1 LNIPNLLTL
10 ARILLTPLLII
21 FLIDKKYD
29 LAFLVFFV
37 AGLTDGLDGLIA
49 RIMRQ
54 KTRIGAILDPIAD
67 KALLASSYITM
78 AVTGI
83 IPDWLAVT
91 VISRDVIIIFGVMV
105 LLLFHSGV
113 EICPSIISKLT
124 TLFQLLTI
132 FFVLCSMVMGIACSP
147 LITSL
152 YVITVVLTIAS
163 GLHYVYKGIKM
174 LGNENNG
181 RTPG

>member
-10 ARILLTPLLII
+10 VRILLTPLLVI
-21 FLIDKKYD
+21 FLIDKKYEP
-29 LAFLVFFV
+29 AFLIFCT
-37 AGLTDGLDGLIA
+37 AGVTDGLDGFIA
-49 RIMRQ
+49 RVMKQ

-83 IPDWLAVT
+83 IPDWLAVI
-91 VISRDVIIIFGVMV
+91 VISRDIIIIFGVMV

-124 TLFQLLTI
+124 TLFQLITI
-132 FFVLCSMVMGIACSP
+132 FFVLGGMVLNFNCAP
-147 LITSL
+147 LVTSL
-152 YVITVVLTIAS
+152 YIITAILTIAS
-163 GLHYVYKGIKM
+163 GLHYVYKGVMI
-174 LGNENNG
+174 LGTESNG
-181 RTPG
+181 I

>member
-1 LNIPNLLTL
+1 MNIPNLLTL
-10 ARILLTPLLII
+10 ARILLTPLLVI
-21 FLIDKKYD
+21 FLIDKKYE
-29 LAFLVFFV
+29 LAFLVFVV
-37 AGLTDGLDGLIA
+37 AGVTDGLDGFIA

-78 AVTGI
+78 AVIGI

-91 VISRDVIIIFGVMV
+91 VISRDIIIVFGVMV

-124 TLFQLLTI
+124 TLFQLLTV
-132 FFVLCSMVMGIACSP
+132 FFVLGGMVMKITCHP
-147 LITSL
+147 LVTSL
-152 YVITVVLTIAS
+152 YVITAVLTIAS
-163 GLHYVYKGIKM
+163 GLHYLYKGVKM
-174 LGNENNG
+174 LGTENNG
-181 RTPG
+181 L

>member
-1 LNIPNLLTL
+1 MNIPNLLTL
-10 ARILLTPLLII
+10 ARILLTPLLVI
-21 FLIDKKYD
+21 FLIDKKYE
-29 LAFLVFFV
+29 LAFLVFVV
-37 AGLTDGLDGLIA
+37 AGVTDGLDGFIA

-91 VISRDVIIIFGVMV
+91 VISRDIIIVFGVMV

-124 TLFQLLTI
+124 TLFQLLTV
-132 FFVLCSMVMGIACSP
+132 FFVLGGMVMKITCHP
-147 LITSL
+147 LVASL
-152 YVITVVLTIAS
+152 YVITAILTIAS
-163 GLHYVYKGIKM
+163 GLHYLYKGVKM
-174 LGNENNG
+174 LGTENNG
-181 RTPG
+181 L

>member
-10 ARILLTPLLII
+10 ARILLTPLLVI
-21 FLIDKKYD
+21 FLIDKKYE
-29 LAFLVFFV
+29 LAFLVFVV
-37 AGLTDGLDGLIA
+37 AGVTDGLDGFIA

-91 VISRDVIIIFGVMV
+91 VISRDIIIVFGVMV

-124 TLFQLLTI
+124 TLFQLLTV
-132 FFVLCSMVMGIACSP
+132 FFVLGGMVMKITCHP
-147 LITSL
+147 LVASL
-152 YVITVVLTIAS
+152 YVITAILTIAS
-163 GLHYVYKGIKM
+163 GLHYLYKGVKM
-174 LGNENNG
+174 LGTENNG
-181 RTPG
+181 L